1 VDVIEILVSNDERR
15 DRENVENSEDEPKHR
30 RMWSL
35 RKKALHA
42 LTKLTLAEEEREEE
56 SGLQSAEDID
66 RGCQRC

>member
-42 LTKLTLAEEEREEE
+42 LKKLTHSLKKRGKK